1 MNDQDYWRQEQ
12 ARADAARIKRAQGR
26 DGTWVSL
33 LNSNYRNN
41 FDCRDV
47 SGTVKKITVTN
58 ATI

>member
-33 LNSNYRNN
+33 RGIVLAWSRIY
-41 FDCRDV
+41 
-47 SGTVKKITVTN
+47 SQMLKY
-58 ATI
+58 

>member
-33 LNSNYRNN
+33 RGIVL
-41 FDCRDV
+41 
-47 SGTVKKITVTN
+47 
-58 ATI
+58 A